1 MFKRFL
7 FCLTVLSVFF
17 MSLNVYAFAH
27 KLRSDWYDEDV
38 AGTKKEKVTSIT
50 FSEETFDK
58 LHAHR
63 LYWELDKYGLV
74 AYMDTDTDVVIAIP
88 EGDTLETGF
97 NANDIFAFYKIHYI
111 DKEHYETG
119 DNGVKIYGVQPD
131 DGSIP
136 VDDFTKYESDLES
149 INNLYLLDTYPTEN
163 FDEFFMG
170 LKNLSTIDVSNMKT
184 SFAKSFARMF
194 MGCENLKSIN
204 ISNFNTDNIVDMS
217 NMFRDCKNLSNVK
230 LPKIKEGN
238 LENISGMF
246 ENCES
251 IKSINL
257 NNFNT
262 KNITDMS
269 NMFKNCTSLE
279 YVFIDKLDTS
289 EVRDTASMF
298 DNCQKLK
305 GVDISHFNTKSLNKC
320 SGMFIDCASL
330 EAVDLS
336 NFNLTGNVD
345 VENMLVGCDSLKAIL
360 ISDSICQ
367 RFNNMRL
374 EGKWKNVT
382 TNVVYDFDNALN
394 LKPTAGGYV
403 KIQ

>member
-217 NMFRDCKNLSNVK
+217 NMF
-230 LPKIKEGN
+230 
-238 LENISGMF
+238 
-246 ENCES
+246 
-251 IKSINL
+251 
-257 NNFNT
+257 
-262 KNITDMS
+262 
-269 NMFKNCTSLE
+269 KNCTSLE